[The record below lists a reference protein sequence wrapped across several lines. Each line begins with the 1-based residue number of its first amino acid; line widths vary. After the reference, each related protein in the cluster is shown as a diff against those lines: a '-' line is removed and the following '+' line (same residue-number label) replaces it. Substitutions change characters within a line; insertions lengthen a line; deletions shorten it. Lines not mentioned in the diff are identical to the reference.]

1 MDRSDAHAMH
11 EAMVE
16 SEFILC
22 VISNSG
28 SDTYLCIVKTQA
40 VCEELAIFRRN

>member
-1 MDRSDAHAMH
+1 MNTHAML
-11 EAMVE
+11 EVMVE

-28 SDTYLCIVKTQA
+28 SDTYIVLYKTQA
-40 VCEELAIFRRN
+40 ACEELAIFKHS